1 MALTERYI
9 GVYVSAES
17 AANYVDAK
25 GIMKAADEIKTELEE
40 FNNFSSDVRTAGSE
54 LNPATLYVDGLD
66 YSQKV
71 EELAAIIVEK
81 YTTMIANLD
90 SIKQAAEKAY
100 NEKQNQLNEDA
111 RARDQAEISRVAAM
125 KTRGN

>member
-81 YTTMIANLD
+81 YKTMIDNLD

-111 RARDQAEISRVAAM
+111 IARDQAEISRVAAM
-125 KTRGN
+125 KTSGN